1 MDIRR
6 IFIFAGLA
14 LSSYMLFYTWEQDYG
29 SAAKKAAA
37 TPQTQISESVAE
49 TASDSPVVADAADPA
64 LAAEGSADV
73 PDVADASEQPVI
85 PAAGGEVS
93 TAADQ
98 LVTVETDTL
107 KVIIDLKGG
116 QIIDARLK
124 NYSESLDNPDVPF
137 ALLETSMVRN
147 YVAQSGLLGP
157 DGVDKNGGAT
167 YTAEQSS
174 YSLGDSDSLQ
184 VVLSTSTDKADVKKI
199 FTFHRGLYLT
209 DVNYRVTNKSSEP
222 WKGVF
227 YAQLKRDGSD
237 DPSKSSSLG
246 MAAYLGAAL
255 TTSDERYMKVT
266 FDDLEE
272 EPYKSV
278 ETGGWAAILQHYF
291 VAAWVPPQDQQHT
304 YNGRYVKGNYIFG
317 FYDNTVTV
325 MPGETVNM
333 GAQLY
338 TGPKIQDRLEEIA
351 KNLNLVVDYGILWW
365 LAQPLFWV
373 LTWFHG
379 MAGNWGVAIILLV
392 VTIKLV
398 FFKLNT
404 VSYRS
409 TYKMRQLAPKI
420 QALKDKYGDNREKLG
435 QETMKLYKTENVNM
449 LGGCLPMLIQMPV
462 FIALYWVLSESVE
475 LRQAPFFLW
484 IHDLSLKDPYF
495 ILPLLM
501 GASMFIQ
508 FKFSP
513 TPPDPMQARV
523 MQLMPIMMTVF
534 FLWFPAGLVLYWV
547 VNNVLTIT
555 QQYIVNKQ
563 LEKAS

>member
-14 LSSYMLFYTWEQDYG
+14 LSSYMLFYTWDQDYG
-29 SAAKKAAA
+29 SAAKKASSAPE
-37 TPQTQISESVAE
+37 TVVTE
-49 TASDSPVVADAADPA
+49 TASDSPVVTDADAAVSPMS
-64 LAAEGSADV
+64 GDV
-73 PDVADASEQPVI
+73 PDVTDVNEQPQI
-85 PAAGGEVS
+85 PASDSQTSAVS
-93 TAADQ
+93 GQ
-98 LVTVETDTL
+98 LVKVETDTL
-107 KVIIDLKGG
+107 KVVIDLKGG

-124 NYSESLDNPDVPF
+124 QYPESLDHPDVPF
-137 ALLETSMVRN
+137 ALLETSQIRN

-157 DGVDKNGGAT
+157 DGVDKNGGAL
-167 YTAEQSS
+167 YTAEQTE
-174 YSLGDSDSLQ
+174 YSLGDDDTLQ
-184 VVLSTSTDKADVKKI
+184 VVLTTSTDKADVKKI
-199 FTFHRGLYLT
+199 YTFHRGQYLT
-209 DVNYRVTNKSSEP
+209 DVNYRVTNKSQEP

-255 TTSDERYMKVT
+255 TTSDERYLKVT

-272 EPYKSV
+272 GPYKSV

-317 FYDNTVTV
+317 YYDNTVTV
-325 MPGETVNM
+325 LPGETAIM

-379 MAGNWGVAIILLV
+379 LSGNWGVAIILLV
-392 VTIKLV
+392 VSLKLV
-398 FFKLNT
+398 FFKLNSM
-404 VSYRS
+404 SYRS
-409 TYKMRQLAPKI
+409 TANMRKAAPKM

-435 QETMKLYKTENVNM
+435 QEMMKLYKSENINL

-508 FKFSP
+508 FKFQP

-523 MQLMPIMMTVF
+523 MQMMPWMMTIF

-547 VNNVLTIT
+547 VNNVLTIA
-555 QQYIVNKQ
+555 QQYVIIKQ
-563 LEKAS
+563 VEKS